1 MHNVAQDRDSKKEI
15 VQGCGNQRQKLII
28 NLYKV
33 KEHVSMSSFV
43 TQVRDL

>member
-1 MHNVAQDRDSKKEI
+1 MQHRTEIPKKEM

-33 KEHVSMSSFV
+33 KEHASVSSFA
-43 TQVRDL
+43 TRMRDL